1 MTTHQIHPARSG
13 QYATRK
19 AMRMTLLFLAVFAV
33 MMMLIWGMAKGNTD
47 VFEHLIKNFHW
58 FLIIVGYMFGMLWF
72 RMNNLAKAM
81 RFVVEGDQVSLVH
94 SKADLNVINQFA
106 QARNKSRYGMK
117 PDKSIAYRNILSIS
131 INEDRIR
138 IRDKDFNW
146 LNSNGEIV
154 IPEEVEG
161 FEQLKKH
168 FNNLRQ

>member
-1 MTTHQIHPARSG
+1 MTTYQIHPDRSG
-13 QYATRK
+13 QYAIRK
-19 AMRMTLLFLAVFAV
+19 ALRMTMMFLAVFAA
-33 MMMLIWGMAKGNTD
+33 MMLLIWGMAKGNGD
-47 VFEHLIKNFHW
+47 VFKYLIAKFHW
-58 FLIIVGYMFGMLWF
+58 FLMIIAYMFGMMWF
-72 RMNNLAKAM
+72 RMNNMAKAM
-81 RFVVEGDQVSLVH
+81 RFVVEANQVSLVH
-94 SKADLNVINQFA
+94 NKADLNVINQFA

-131 INEDRIR
+131 INDDRIR

-161 FEQLKKH
+161 FEQLKQH